1 MSLTTTKAEDT
12 MGLKMERK
20 RTESC
25 LFILCVNLCD
35 YALSIYTMNLEFF
48 FCKYEKN
55 ICSEVACIYKLNN
68 IILEKYSVLIY

>member
-1 MSLTTTKAEDT
+1 MSLSTTKAEDT

-35 YALSIYTMNLEFF
+35 YAFSIYTKNLEFSF
-48 FCKYEKN
+48 VNTKVN
-55 ICSEVACIYKLNN
+55 ICSEVEYI
-68 IILEKYSVLIY
+68 

>member
-12 MGLKMERK
+12 MGLKMERI

-35 YALSIYTMNLEFF
+35 YAFSIYTINLEFF
-48 FCKYEKN
+48 FCKYKKY
-55 ICSEVACIYKLNN
+55 IRSEVEYI
-68 IILEKYSVLIY
+68 